1 MKVLMKTKRNIIKGD
16 QVLVIT
22 GDDKGQIGEVLEVHK
37 TKNLVKVSN
46 VRVQTHFDKKDG
58 VSSGGINKRE
68 GWIEMSNVSHICD
81 DNKATKV
88 TRIRSETGVKIVSS
102 RTKQELR
109 VHKKKTS
116 KVKLEGAAEKADK
129 EKEQKAQFQ
138 AAEKKDT
145 SFHTTG
151 KKNDLKNKK
160 GDK

>member
-1 MKVLMKTKRNIIKGD
+1 MKILMKTKRNIIKGD
-16 QVLVIT
+16 KVLVIT
-22 GDDKGQIGEVLEVHK
+22 GDNKGQIGEVLEVHK
-37 TKNLVKVSN
+37 TKNLIKVSH

-68 GWIEMSNVSHICD
+68 GWIDISNVSHVCN
-81 DNKATKV
+81 DNKATKI
-88 TRIRSETGVKIVSS
+88 TRVRSETGVKIISS

-109 VHKKKTS
+109 IHSKKTS

-129 EKEQKAQFQ
+129 EKEQKAQFE

-151 KKNDLKNKK
+151 KKNDLKKKK